1 MLWNLYF
8 IWREGRITEQKVGK
22 HTACGTVSAY
32 LSKCRSRSAGSSG
45 SPVLHKPYVIIINA
59 LATSVIIIRRD
70 CWYYLL
76 FRDAVEISSIC
87 KNFKTA
93 SSSETPVT
101 PIPLK
106 VLHEPLPQEKILFE
120 SATND
125 DRLEL
130 WNFMHW
136 EVPLLHTSKSLS
148 TVEWF
153 ER

>member
-1 MLWNLYF
+1 VAQYPLIY
-8 IWREGRITEQKVGK
+8 
-22 HTACGTVSAY
+22 
-32 LSKCRSRSAGSSG
+32 RSAE
-45 SPVLHKPYVIIINA
+45 VAVQVLREVQFLHKSYVIIINA

-106 VLHEPLPQEKILFE
+106 VLHEPLPQEKIEFA

-130 WNFMHW
+130 
-136 EVPLLHTSKSLS
+136 
-148 TVEWF
+148 
-153 ER
+153 